1 MNAEQLKIYKREKSR
16 QFNANL
22 KALRL
27 KDKAKKQKRTS
38 DTDSDDEVLERP
50 DKQGNYQATD
60 QVTDQ
65 GDPMLVDLFFKIEEL
80 ETKINELLKGVVG
93 GRNPLLDEMLDEILN
108 KLDIME
114 TIIETKLETKLETR
128 QPLKPFERQPFQLQH
143 SVFA

>member
-22 KALRL
+22 EALRL

-38 DTDSDDEVLERP
+38 DTDSDDETLERTIDNQERLKMILKGNP
-50 DKQGNYQATD
+50 QGDPQG
-60 QVTDQ
+60 DQ
-65 GDPMLVDLFFKIEEL
+65 GDGLTLADLLFKIEDL
-80 ETKINELLKGVVG
+80 ETKMNELLETK
-93 GRNPLLDEMLDEILN
+93 LDEILN

-128 QPLKPFERQPFQLQH
+128 QPLKPFERPPFQRI
-143 SVFA
+143 VFA

>member
-22 KALRL
+22 RALRL
-27 KDKAKKQKRTS
+27 KDKAKKQKRTG
-38 DTDSDDEVLERP
+38 DTDSDDETLERTNQEHLKMILKGNLQ
-50 DKQGNYQATD
+50 DKQADPQA
-60 QVTDQ
+60 DQ
-65 GDPMLVDLFFKIEEL
+65 GDGLTLADLLFKIEDL
-80 ETKINELLKGVVG
+80 ETKLDELLETK
-93 GRNPLLDEMLDEILN
+93 LDEILN

-114 TIIETKLETKLETR
+114 TIIEPKLETR

>member
-38 DTDSDDEVLERP
+38 DTDSDDETLERTIDNQEHLKMILKGNP
-50 DKQGNYQATD
+50 QDKQADPQAD
-60 QVTDQ
+60 QDDGLT
-65 GDPMLVDLFFKIEEL
+65 LADLLFKIEDLENKIDNLL
-80 ETKINELLKGVVG
+80 ETKLDELL
-93 GRNPLLDEMLDEILN
+93 D

-114 TIIETKLETKLETR
+114 TIIETKLETKTN
-128 QPLKPFERQPFQLQH
+128 QPLKPFERPRFKLQH